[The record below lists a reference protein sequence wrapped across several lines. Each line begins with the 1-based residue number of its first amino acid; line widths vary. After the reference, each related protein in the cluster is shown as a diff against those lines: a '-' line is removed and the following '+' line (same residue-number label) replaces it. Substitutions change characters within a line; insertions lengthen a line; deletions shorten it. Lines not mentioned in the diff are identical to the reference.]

1 MSMMVVPA
9 ANFYTFK
16 NTFHVT
22 KHHKFTNSGIKL
34 SLTEMFES
42 GYAYDTHQINYKKIT
57 LEEWEPE
64 PIIVEFEPDPEL
76 GLDLEDGEVIEF
88 ELEPLK
94 H

>member
-1 MSMMVVPA
+1 MESTINNWGLVEMW
-9 ANFYTFK
+9 NEDRTK
-16 NTFHVT
+16 N
-22 KHHKFTNSGIKL
+22 N
-34 SLTEMFES
+34 E
-42 GYAYDTHQINYKKIT
+42 IT

-94 H
+94 N